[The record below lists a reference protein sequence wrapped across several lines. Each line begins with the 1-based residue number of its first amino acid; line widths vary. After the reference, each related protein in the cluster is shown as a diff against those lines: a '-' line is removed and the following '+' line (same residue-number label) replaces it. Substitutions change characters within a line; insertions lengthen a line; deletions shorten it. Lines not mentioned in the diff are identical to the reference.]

1 MGANVGPEGM
11 LGKEHGKGNG
21 NGNSRGANVGANVGP
36 VGNGNGKCNGDGLGN
51 STSNS
56 NGIRFPEE
64 DLSTCIAIATHG
76 NNNCSDKILPT

>member
-1 MGANVGPEGM
+1 MRPEGK

-21 NGNSRGANVGANVGP
+21 NGNGRGANVGANLGP

-56 NGIRFPEE
+56 NGMIVSE
-64 DLSTCIAIATHG
+64 DDFLKIIAIATHG
-76 NNNCSDKILPT
+76 KNVCLIRFFQN